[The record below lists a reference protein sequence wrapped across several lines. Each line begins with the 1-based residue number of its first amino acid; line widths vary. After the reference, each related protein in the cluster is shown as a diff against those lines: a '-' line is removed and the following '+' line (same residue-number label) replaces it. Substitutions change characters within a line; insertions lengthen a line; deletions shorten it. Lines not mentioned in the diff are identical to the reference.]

1 MAASVASRV
10 ARCTE
15 LPVAGD
21 RGFEAAVDE
30 LMTMRGVYK
39 NGSGTLPPRLG
50 ASATVDALGAICE
63 LDLSRNHSSDDP
75 GDQEPSG
82 RRGYYKR
89 PRFAYFR
96 LSSREC

>member
-1 MAASVASRV
+1 
-10 ARCTE
+10 
-15 LPVAGD
+15 
-21 RGFEAAVDE
+21 
-30 LMTMRGVYK
+30 MTMQGVYRK
-39 NGSGTLPPRLG
+39 SVGTPLLG
-50 ASATVDALGAICE
+50 LEGSATVDALGAICE